1 MCYFIDI
8 VKVKEVEWILI
19 NDLLMIILRWLRNVL
34 FDWLDFRYILKVI
47 WFEILGFFLNR
58 SGVMNGW
65 LLDVC

>member
-47 WFEILGFFLNR
+47 KFEILGFFLNR